1 MFSKGMEGKWQ
12 VLPDNV
18 SSIAGKP
25 SGNTDFPY
33 LTTLVL
39 QRTAGIAT
47 AYSSVRHR
55 H

>member
-1 MFSKGMEGKWQ
+1 MFSKGMERKRQ

-18 SSIAGKP
+18 SSIPGKP
-25 SGNTDFPY
+25 SGNTEFLY

-39 QRTAGIAT
+39 QRTTGIAT